1 MPRLPMSAPP
11 CARLLANTRR
21 TGTVGGLALTAVA
34 WPTLASAHGGHGPSG
49 AHWHSTDAW
58 GFVML
63 AAVFAASVWWA
74 RRK

>member
-1 MPRLPMSAPP
+1 MPRLSRMPHPAHLRPTL
-11 CARLLANTRR
+11 ARCLAT
-21 TGTVGGLALTAVA
+21 TAMVL
-34 WPTLASAHGGHGPSG
+34 PTLASAHGGHGASG

-63 AAVFAASVWWA
+63 AVVFAASVWWA